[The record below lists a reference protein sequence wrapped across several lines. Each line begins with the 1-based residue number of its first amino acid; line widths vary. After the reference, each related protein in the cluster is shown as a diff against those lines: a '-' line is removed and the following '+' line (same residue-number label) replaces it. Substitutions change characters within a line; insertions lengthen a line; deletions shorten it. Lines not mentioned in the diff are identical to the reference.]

1 MAANPFAAAGAAADG
16 FPASGLN
23 SDASL
28 DANTNSY
35 YRRVQVNNLM

>member
-16 FPASGLN
+16 FPAAGLN

-28 DANTNSY
+28 DANTNAY
-35 YRRVQVNNLM
+35 YRRVKVNNLM